1 MISILRWLLGIVL
14 LAHTTAFCLGVRLI
28 VERWFW

>member
-14 LAHTTAFCLGVRLI
+14 LAHVAGLCLLVRLI
-28 VERWFW
+28 VERWVW

>member
-1 MISILRWLLGIVL
+1 MIRWLSGL
-14 LAHTTAFCLGVRLI
+14 LMLAGVSSLCLLVRLI